1 MRPALILLAA
11 AVSAVAAPPDDT
23 ALLALIRDRS
33 KTLDRVTAAPVSMDH
48 LTALD
53 CRPRS
58 GPPVPTGP
66 HKDARL
72 HLYVSSGHHAP
83 LFDPWAK
90 FPEGTVLLKEK
101 LPAEGDGPPTLFTGM
116 IKREKGFW
124 PELGDWEFF
133 TADGKAAAIT
143 SRGKTE
149 TCAACHADYK
159 DRDFVSKRIT
169 IPGKA
174 TAPKIAQLSSG
185 RVVLHS
191 VRATVSGKNLRYEP
205 PQNKNTLG
213 FWTEPTDSASWTF
226 SIHTPGTFDVEV
238 VQGCGQGSGGALVE
252 VSFAQVNADKSAPP
266 IAPLK
271 FTVKDTGHFQNFVP
285 RSIGTVDL
293 PTAGFW
299 SVTVQPRSKPGPA
312 VMDLQSI
319 NLSPIPK

>member
-11 AVSAVAAPPDDT
+11 AVSATAAPPDDK

-33 KTLDRVTAAPVSMDH
+33 KALDRVTAAPVSMDH

-53 CRPRS
+53 CRAPS
-58 GPPVPTGP
+58 SPPVPTGP

-72 HLYVSSGHHAP
+72 HLFVSSGHHAA

-101 LPAEGDGPPTLFTGM
+101 LPAKDDGPPTLFTGM

-149 TCAACHADYK
+149 TCAACHTDYK

-169 IPGKA
+169 IPGD
-174 TAPKIAQLSSG
+174 APAPPPTQLSSG
-185 RVVLHS
+185 RVVLHA
-191 VRATVSGKNLRYEP
+191 VRATVLGKNLRYEP

-213 FWTEPTDSASWTF
+213 FWTDPADSASWTF
-226 SIHTPGTFDVEV
+226 SIHTPGKFDVEV
-238 VQGCGQGSGGALVE
+238 VQGCGKGSGDALVE
-252 VSFAQVNADKSAPP
+252 VSFAPLNADKSPPP

-285 RSIGTVDL
+285 RSIGTVSL
-293 PTAGFW
+293 PTAGLW